1 MVTGKHKLNIHLLRY
16 ILCTVSYIK
25 YFMRCVLI
33 YFTGTMA
40 GKYIPADVLKMVG
53 DRLRKVR
60 KAKGEENYE
69 KFAFKHDLNRSQVWR
84 YENGE
89 EMTITSL
96 VKMLN
101 ALDISLAEFFSEGF
115 EK

>member
-1 MVTGKHKLNIHLLRY
+1 
-16 ILCTVSYIK
+16 
-25 YFMRCVLI
+25 MRCVLA

-40 GKYIPADVLKMVG
+40 GKYIPAEVLKKVG
-53 DRLRKVR
+53 ARLRKVR
-60 KAKGEENYE
+60 KAKGEVNYE

-89 EMTITSL
+89 EMTLTSL

-101 ALDISLAEFFSEGF
+101 ALDMTLADFFSEGF
-115 EK
+115 D

>member
-1 MVTGKHKLNIHLLRY
+1 VYLI
-16 ILCTVSYIK
+16 
-25 YFMRCVLI
+25 RCVLA

-40 GKYIPADVLKMVG
+40 GKYKPEDVLKKLG
-53 DRLRKVR
+53 IRLRELR
-60 KAKGEENYE
+60 LAKGEENYE
-69 KFAFKHDLNRSQVWR
+69 KFAYKHDLNRAQVWR

-89 EMTITSL
+89 EMTVTSL

-115 EK
+115 ER